1 MIRYN
6 YLQFTHNISSS
17 LYSIT
22 RTQGPI
28 SVKPKVQE
36 MKKKTLSTI
45 FKDLFNNTFNHS
57 FVLIMLVTAML
68 FSHDLAKYL
77 SWQEYVVAT
86 NIWSTGAIMNNI
98 KLMKLLA
105 CIHKLFSKVLLPW
118 DIAEFYSAC
127 LTCGGFWTFPW
138 LHGCCQRFGEHCLH
152 NLIIKHLQMCECNW
166 IHKQNL
172 KALENYFSR
181 TPNLTTIRWKVLIS
195 WFYFRK
201 KSWLW
206 WLFSLFGLVS
216 HGEGD
221 EELVSLFICL
231 SPMAK
236 ITKNFFVCLF
246 VYSHGKD

>member
-1 MIRYN
+1 MNCLHCSHCLHCFHCLPSYIAKWLGRLEHLQLLTLLVANMIKYN

-36 MKKKTLSTI
+36 MKKICTLSTI

-138 LHGCCQRFGEHCLH
+138 LHGCCQRFAEHFLH

-201 KSWLW
+201 KKLAMMT
-206 WLFSLFGLVS
+206 V
-216 HGEGD
+216 
-221 EELVSLFICL
+221 
-231 SPMAK
+231 
-236 ITKNFFVCLF
+236 
-246 VYSHGKD
+246 